1 MRLSKK
7 FPQGPTASKWCSW
20 DFKGDPIRL
29 QGPQKNT
36 HEKGPK
42 QRRNSFERGGGV
54 QTKDRL
60 SLNQL
65 NVILIECNPVPTYF
79 LRE

>member
-20 DFKGDPIRL
+20 DFKGDPVRL

-36 HEKGPK
+36 HENGPK
-42 QRRNSFERGGGV
+42 QRRNSLQKGGWGADKG
-54 QTKDRL
+54 QIKPKST
-60 SLNQL
+60 
-65 NVILIECNPVPTYF
+65 
-79 LRE
+79 